1 MFIEHQYPFHNWGL
15 AQEMCEALRTNPL
28 LHVVIVTAI
37 KTDLPTGLVGDLVDW
52 SQDHITQHLLLI
64 QKEAPD
70 RVVIVGLCQQD
81 QYRKL
86 IKPIYVHSKLLV
98 ADDKL
103 LLTGSAN
110 MDDMSFFYSSELT
123 LLVVDEEL
131 SRNTRLRLASEH
143 LCRPAPEDFGSM
155 FAAFRDMASANVEA
169 LRMHQPLK
177 GRLVLMAPKQQ
188 LGVVLS
194 RVYYPNK
201 LSKALYK
208 LGLNTEDWVDY
219 IWSKT
224 PLKIRSKL

>member
-1 MFIEHQYPFHNWGL
+1 
-15 AQEMCEALRTNPL
+15 MCEALRSNPL
-28 LHVVIVTAI
+28 LQVVIVTAI

-70 RVVIVGLCQQD
+70 RVVVVGLCQQD
-81 QYRKL
+81 EYRRL

-123 LLVVDEEL
+123 LLIASEEL
-131 SRNTRLRLASEH
+131 SRSTRLRLASEH
-143 LCRPAPEDFGSM
+143 LGRTAPVDFNQM
-155 FAAFRDMASANVEA
+155 FEAFRDMATANVDA
-169 LRMHQPLK
+169 LKSHTPLK
-177 GRLVLMAPKQQ
+177 GRLVLMAPKAK

-208 LGLNTEDWVDY
+208 IGLNTEDWFDY
-219 IWSKT
+219 FWSKA
-224 PLKIRSKL
+224 PQKLRSKL